1 MAVSKTISKNREMG
15 RFNQSLLVESFL
27 GDLGNVT
34 NLFHLILKVHADFS
48 FTSKI
53 YCLIRIQDML
63 SAVINTIKTKNNCFK
78 ALGMNSAIHCS

>member
-1 MAVSKTISKNREMG
+1 MAVSETIPKTKEIG
-15 RFNQSLLVESFL
+15 CFNWSLLIEAFL

-53 YCLIRIQDML
+53 YCLI
-63 SAVINTIKTKNNCFK
+63 
-78 ALGMNSAIHCS
+78 